1 MQYYTFMLLQGE
13 KVQLEVDPDAINT
26 VAVSLE
32 DGSTIYAVA
41 GASEEKKLI
50 SLQKRIDEEKIIA
63 SLIQIRDEMAAAWC
77 SGDGTTGNASRDE
90 SQRIPSPASPSLF
103 NKNAEGSVTTLASA
117 SSAKP
122 QWCYA

>member
-63 SLIQIRDEMAAAWC
+63 SLMQIRDEMAAA
-77 SGDGTTGNASRDE
+77 
-90 SQRIPSPASPSLF
+90 
-103 NKNAEGSVTTLASA
+103 
-117 SSAKP
+117 
-122 QWCYA
+122 

>member
-1 MQYYTFMLLQGE
+1 MPYHTFMLLQGD

-50 SLQKRIDEEKIIA
+50 SLQKHIEEEKTIS
-63 SLIQIRDEMAAAWC
+63 SLMHVRDEMSAA
-77 SGDGTTGNASRDE
+77 
-90 SQRIPSPASPSLF
+90 
-103 NKNAEGSVTTLASA
+103 
-117 SSAKP
+117 
-122 QWCYA
+122 

>member
-1 MQYYTFMLLQGE
+1 MLLQGE
-13 KVQLEVDPDAINT
+13 KVRLEVDPDAINT

-63 SLIQIRDEMAAAWC
+63 SLIQIRDEMAAA
-77 SGDGTTGNASRDE
+77 
-90 SQRIPSPASPSLF
+90 
-103 NKNAEGSVTTLASA
+103 
-117 SSAKP
+117 
-122 QWCYA
+122 

>member
-63 SLIQIRDEMAAAWC
+63 SLIQIRGEMAAA
-77 SGDGTTGNASRDE
+77 
-90 SQRIPSPASPSLF
+90 
-103 NKNAEGSVTTLASA
+103 
-117 SSAKP
+117 
-122 QWCYA
+122 